1 MPTYEYRCEKG
12 HLFERVQKMN
22 DRPVTKCPVCGA
34 KASRMISGGQGLIF
48 KGTGF
53 YITDYGKDG
62 KGPRKDPDSASVSE
76 AKADAKS
83 DAKADRSRIKPDS
96 KPESRSDQS
105 RRSPPRRATRRVTPS
120 PPADRSRGSLTPRE

>member
-62 KGPRKDPDSASVSE
+62 KGPRKDSE
-76 AKADAKS
+76 GAPPSESKADAKAE
-83 DAKADRSRIKPDS
+83 AKPESSTKEKAEPKA
-96 KPESRSDQS
+96 ESRSDSKSEKSAS
-105 RRSPPRRATRRVTPS
+105 RSDAKGDTK
-120 PPADRSRGSLTPRE
+120 PAGGSKPGKSDSS

>member
-62 KGPRKDPDSASVSE
+62 NGPRKDVESTSGSE
-76 AKADAKS
+76 AKAESKS
-83 DAKADRSRIKPDS
+83 DSKADAKAGSSSDS
-96 KPESRSDQS
+96 KPESRSDS
-105 RRSPPRRATRRVTPS
+105 KSEKSASKSDAKGDTK
-120 PPADRSRGSLTPRE
+120 PAGGLKPGKSDAS

>member
-62 KGPRKDPDSASVSE
+62 KGPRKDSESGVSTE
-76 AKADAKS
+76 AKGES
-83 DAKADRSRIKPDS
+83 KADSKADSKPDS
-96 KPESRSDQS
+96 KVDPKSDS
-105 RRSPPRRATRRVTPS
+105 KSDKSASKGEGKSDTKSTGTSKPGKPDAS
-120 PPADRSRGSLTPRE
+120 

>member
-12 HLFERVQKMN
+12 HLFERVQKMS

-62 KGPRKDPDSASVSE
+62 KGARKDPDSASVSE
-76 AKADAKS
+76 AKGESKTEARSASKTDSKPNAKAESRSESVSEKSASKS
-83 DAKADRSRIKPDS
+83 DAKGDS
-96 KPESRSDQS
+96 KP
-105 RRSPPRRATRRVTPS
+105 AG
-120 PPADRSRGSLTPRE
+120 GSKPGKPDAP

>member
-34 KASRMISGGQGLIF
+34 KAARMISGGQGLIF

-62 KGPRKDPDSASVSE
+62 KGARKDPDSAPASE
-76 AKADAKS
+76 AKGESKPDT
-83 DAKADRSRIKPDS
+83 KAESKPGSKPDS
-96 KPESRSDQS
+96 KAE
-105 RRSPPRRATRRVTPS
+105 PRRDAKSEKSTSTSDAKGDPK
-120 PPADRSRGSLTPRE
+120 PAGGSKPGKSDAS